1 MFVLKSLNMA
11 SYSDLGPEPKPGRK
25 RNIFGK
31 PKSMYFY
38 RYDDAGNANRVKS
51 KAVKKLAGGKWAF
64 EETSAPERKR
74 KTKYANP
81 QRGVKVGGLKSA
93 IQSVFG
99 GGKSS
104 SASSPKPKK
113 NWSSNPAR
121 AARQKE
127 RAKGR
132 EKVCGPNGCTTRK
145 RMERLRDR

>member
-1 MFVLKSLNMA
+1 MMA
-11 SYSDLGPEPKPGRK
+11 KYSDMDPKPNVK
-25 RNIFGK
+25 KNIFGK
-31 PKSMYFY
+31 PKTTYSYKMDEGGTNIV
-38 RYDDAGNANRVKS
+38 RMKT
-51 KAVKKLAGGKWAF
+51 KAVKKIGGGKWAY
-64 EETSAPERKR
+64 ETTTAPKQKPG
-74 KTKYANP
+74 KTRYANP
-81 QRGVKVGGLKSA
+81 QRGVKIGGLKSL
-93 IQSVFG
+93 FG

-104 SASSPKPKK
+104 SASSAKPNK